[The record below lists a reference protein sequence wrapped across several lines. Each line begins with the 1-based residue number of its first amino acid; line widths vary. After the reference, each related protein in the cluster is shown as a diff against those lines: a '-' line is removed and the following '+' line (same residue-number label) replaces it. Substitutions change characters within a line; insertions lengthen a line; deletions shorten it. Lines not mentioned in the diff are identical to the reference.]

1 MPTSASEPAPSR
13 VERLLRTA
21 DYERVQGTGR
31 KLRTAHLLVV
41 YVPGTAGVSRVGWA
55 VSRKVG
61 NAVVR
66 NRIKRWFREA
76 IRAHAAPAGVWDM
89 VLIPRPEV
97 LAAGYSVLS
106 REVAEIFRRVS
117 R

>member
-1 MPTSASEPAPSR
+1 MYLPGPT
-13 VERLLRTA
+13 
-21 DYERVQGTGR
+21 
-31 KLRTAHLLVV
+31 
-41 YVPGTAGVSRVGWA
+41 GVSRVGWA

-76 IRAHAAPAGVWDM
+76 IRAVPAPSGAWDM
-89 VLIPRPEV
+89 VLIPRSEV
-97 LAAGYSVLS
+97 LAAGFVVLS